1 MDLLR
6 TARRRSLF
14 SEAIYI
20 ILNILLAVALLAVV
34 LAVNVPWPAFG
45 LVLLSKWRVFA
56 VRLRYWGA
64 NIRANMIDAI
74 VGFSV
79 VIFLYAASGDLLTQ
93 VSLTALY
100 IVWLLFIKP
109 RSKRSFVALQALIGV
124 YFGVGAVVQLSPSWP
139 SSLVVLLV
147 WLIGYS
153 AARHILSL
161 EHESHINFLS
171 VLWGFILAEIAWLT
185 YHWTIG
191 YQVTSSMQLSQAAV
205 ITTLLTFV
213 ADRVYLSFKRD
224 GKIEASSIALPMLLF
239 LAVVALFIF
248 DIIRR
253 DVVL

>member
-14 SEAIYI
+14 SETLYI
-20 ILNILLAVALLAVV
+20 ILNILLAAALLAIILVV
-34 LAVNVPWPAFG
+34 NSPWPAFG

-79 VIFLYAASGDLLTQ
+79 VVFLYAASGDLLTQ
-93 VSLTALY
+93 VGLTVLY
-100 IVWLLFIKP
+100 AVWLLFIKP
-109 RSKRSFVALQALIGV
+109 RSRRSFVAVQAFTGV
-124 YFGVGAVVQLSPSWP
+124 YFGVGAVVQLAPSWP

-153 AARHILSL
+153 AARHILSI

-205 ITTLLTFV
+205 LATLMTFV
-213 ADRVYLSFKRD
+213 ADRAYLSFKKD
-224 GKIEASSIALPMLLF
+224 GKIEASSVALPVLLCI
-239 LAVVALFIF
+239 AVIAVFIF
-248 DIIRR
+248 DILRR
-253 DVVL
+253 DVIL